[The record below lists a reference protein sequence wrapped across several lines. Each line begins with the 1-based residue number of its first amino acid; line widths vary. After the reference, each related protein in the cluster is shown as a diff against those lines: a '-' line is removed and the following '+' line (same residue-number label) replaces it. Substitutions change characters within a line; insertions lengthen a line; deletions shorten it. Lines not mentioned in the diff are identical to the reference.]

1 MGCPVNLVLASGS
14 PRRRELLTSLG
25 WPFTVRIPEVD
36 ESFLNGED
44 PEKAVVRLAGA
55 KAEAAASGHP
65 DEWIVA
71 ADTVVSLEGK
81 ILGKPSS
88 RGDAS
93 RMLSLLSGKT
103 HTVFTGI
110 AVFSPSGREIGVEG
124 TDVVFRTLG
133 RDEIR
138 AYAESGECGDKAGA
152 YAIQGLGALL
162 VEGIRGDYFNVV
174 GLPLYR
180 LSRMLGSLGFSLS
193 DQWRLKR

>member
-14 PRRRELLTSLG
+14 PRRRELLASLG
-25 WPFTVRIPEVD
+25 WQFTVRIPTVEEV
-36 ESFLNGED
+36 FLDGED

-110 AVFSPSGREIGVEG
+110 AVISPYGRETGVEA
-124 TDVVFRTLG
+124 TDVSFRTLG
-133 RDEIR
+133 EDEIR
-138 AYAESGECGDKAGA
+138 AYAESGECD
-152 YAIQGLGALL
+152 
-162 VEGIRGDYFNVV
+162 D
-174 GLPLYR
+174 
-180 LSRMLGSLGFSLS
+180 
-193 DQWRLKR
+193 